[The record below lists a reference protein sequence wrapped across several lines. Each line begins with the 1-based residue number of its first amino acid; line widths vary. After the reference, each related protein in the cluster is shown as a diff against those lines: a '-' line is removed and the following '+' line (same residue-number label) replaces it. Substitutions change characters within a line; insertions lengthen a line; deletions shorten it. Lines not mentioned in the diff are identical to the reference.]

1 MFVSPFTVSV
11 SCDAAIIV
19 IYLQRTGEFGG
30 SSWFGIEDGHGFT
43 TEVVDLVWLAILRIA
58 FLLPHILEFL
68 KRRRLSCPGFHHSF
82 VVANFFFVAAKA
94 IAILVDGP
102 AQSVAFFWWLLVV
115 LSAVSIVAQ
124 RGCLHHLRSTMPTP
138 RYKTIFIGSRLDARL
153 LDDQYGYDT
162 ASDDEDYYSDDSE
175 DSSAEDYGGGGVIDG
190 SLEAGER
197 GSGSRG
203 GGGSEESKGTLGITR
218 GPSRQYPKTKVRRP
232 RSGSRGTVS
241 TARRGRR
248 RRRRGRSRSRSSRQ
262 ESTRELV
269 DFFADRMQE
278 ARDAWSERVSTLKK
292 RWQASFLRG
301 DGWGMRGGGSPAA
314 DRDAA
319 LRLTFGLIVRMYA
332 YDDALQDLAEQ
343 DPICL
348 EAFAPQFASFLVW
361 DSYYMS
367 GQMEA
372 WLLAR
377 CSENLYFA
385 HALEFQLRASCLP
398 PITAVATTSAPSSST
413 GALGGDAAGSPAATG
428 GGTSP
433 SSHRPS
439 ATRRSSS
446 GLDLVASGGGGAG
459 DGEDDGG
466 GGAAID
472 RVGRRAI
479 ELLLQEIAQTGERAA
494 RRLVEEAK
502 AIAAGGVRGDAVGDG
517 GGDTGS
523 GSPGLVPGQV
533 GGGTA
538 TPAVAGGSEE
548 FGGKEQSKSE
558 DGVAVGGDSD
568 GGVGG
573 REGEKQAPILYRQT
587 IDFLARLADIASSL
601 TPLSKAERTP
611 LLKEQL
617 RDVGSKFLGAGGG
630 ERLVYVPVGG
640 RHHRV
645 VAVHP
650 SESFAFSTRE
660 RAPCFICLEVVGAKE
675 PALQRRPWWRQ
686 DGLSDDGD
694 NDNGQTGGEVEEQGG
709 NMLSRRMQALRQ
721 WLPSGVSLKQR
732 FRLLPGSTGGG
743 GGGGGG
749 RSGWRLFVGT
759 EDADHDDTESG
770 GAVRSGEGRAGA
782 STGGGGGTLEDLERG
797 ESGSNLEGRSRSAVG
812 EGGVSIS
819 RDGSRRGGGGGDER
833 YDSGAEHYRLLPEE
847 TGEIG
852 AEASGRGSG
861 DGSPLSST
869 SGDSREWWTA
879 SNSGIGRPWG
889 GEDDVGD
896 NALAD
901 VSSSALRKQPVE
913 AETAA
918 AAAAGRER
926 RAGDNETGDDS
937 RKAEA
942 GAAAAASAAAP
953 SQPQVLFNELWQDKS
968 NRIRMVSP
976 WAGEPGWRLLPVIVK
991 ANDDL
996 RQEQLASQL
1005 LFVMQRILRAEGVRA
1020 WLRPYDIVA
1029 LSADTGIVEAVPDTI
1044 SLDALRR
1051 YRRRGSAAGGDAGD
1065 ASSSG
1070 AASRFS
1076 LAGFFEA
1083 RFGAKGS
1090 EGFRQ
1095 AQQRFIE
1102 SLAAYS
1108 IACYLLQIKDRH
1120 NGNILLD
1127 AQGHVIHVDFGFMLA
1142 NSPGGNLGFESAP
1155 FKLTQGFLNLMGGTQ
1170 SRCFWDFQE
1179 LCVDTF
1185 LALRRSSQEIVLLVE
1200 MMASGN
1206 ETLPCFQGPGGGAA
1220 AAAELAARFQPDLND
1235 PACKDFVHKL
1245 CAEAA
1250 GSWTTAWY
1258 DKYQRLWSGI
1268 Y

>member
-30 SSWFGIEDGHGFT
+30 SSWFGIEAGHGFT
-43 TEVVDLVWLAILRIA
+43 TEVVDLVWLAIVRIA

-82 VVANFFFVAAKA
+82 VVANFFFVVAKA
-94 IAILVDGP
+94 IAILVHGP
-102 AQSVAFFWWLLVV
+102 QQSVAFFWWLLVV
-115 LSAVSIVAQ
+115 LSAISVVAQ

-138 RYKTIFIGSRLDARL
+138 RYKTIFMGSRLDARL
-153 LDDQYGYDT
+153 LGEQYGYDT
-162 ASDDEDYYSDDSE
+162 SSDDEYDDEYDSDYSY
-175 DSSAEDYGGGGVIDG
+175 AEEYPGGSLDAGDGVSGGAGGGG
-190 SLEAGER
+190 
-197 GSGSRG
+197 G
-203 GGGSEESKGTLGITR
+203 GPGGSEESKGTVGLTR
-218 GPSRQYPKTKVRRP
+218 GASRQYSKAKARRP

-241 TARRGRR
+241 TAREGRRRR

-278 ARDAWSERVSTLKK
+278 ARDAWSARVRALQK
-292 RWQASFLRG
+292 RWQASFLSG
-301 DGWGMRGGGSPAA
+301 DGWGMRGGGSQTA

-398 PITAVATTSAPSSST
+398 PVTAADTASSGRGPVS
-413 GALGGDAAGSPAATG
+413 DAAGNPTAAG
-428 GGTSP
+428 DGTSSP
-433 SSHRPS
+433 STGRPPS
-439 ATRRSSS
+439 TRRSSS
-446 GLDLVASGGGGAG
+446 GVDLSAITGGRKGLGEE
-459 DGEDDGG
+459 EDDG

-472 RVGRRAI
+472 RVGRRAV
-479 ELLLQEIAQTGERAA
+479 ELLLQEVAENGELAA
-494 RRLVEEAK
+494 RRLVEEADSLRR
-502 AIAAGGVRGDAVGDG
+502 GGSG
-517 GGDTGS
+517 GGS
-523 GSPGLVPGQV
+523 GYAGNDSPGLALGEAA
-533 GGGTA
+533 GTGAGAGTA
-538 TPAVAGGSEE
+538 TAVVAGGEGLE
-548 FGGKEQSKSE
+548 GNERAKSE
-558 DGVAVGGDSD
+558 AGVDVGGAGSS
-568 GGVGG
+568 
-573 REGEKQAPILYRQT
+573 REGEKQAPLLYRQT
-587 IDFLARLADIASSL
+587 VDFLARLADIASSL

-611 LLKEQL
+611 VLKDQL
-617 RDVGSKFLGAGGG
+617 RDVGSKFLGPSSGV

-675 PALQRRPWWRQ
+675 PALQRRPWWQ
-686 DGLSDDGD
+686 DGGGAPD
-694 NDNGQTGGEVEEQGG
+694 NEEEEGGEGEEGGG

-721 WLPSGVSLKQR
+721 WLPSGVSFQQR
-732 FRLLPGSTGGG
+732 FRLLPGSI

-749 RSGWRLFVGT
+749 RGWRLFVGT
-759 EDADHDDTESG
+759 DDAEAG
-770 GAVRSGEGRAGA
+770 GAVGSEEEGREDTAA
-782 STGGGGGTLEDLERG
+782 GGTHEDLEQGRG
-797 ESGSNLEGRSRSAVG
+797 GSSHDEKSRSTAG
-812 EGGVSIS
+812 EEDVRVSEENKRLGRVDSRGDGDGGKRYRPLAGEPGAEGAGAEAADAS
-819 RDGSRRGGGGGDER
+819 RGVGGGD
-833 YDSGAEHYRLLPEE
+833 
-847 TGEIG
+847 GE
-852 AEASGRGSG
+852 
-861 DGSPLSST
+861 GSPLSSA
-869 SGDSREWWTA
+869 SGSSREWWAA
-879 SNSGIGRPWG
+879 SKSGTGRPWG

-901 VSSSALRKQPVE
+901 VPSSASRVPVD
-913 AETAA
+913 AETAPAA
-918 AAAAGRER
+918 AAAAVRGRREE
-926 RAGDNETGDDS
+926 GDKETGDGDTG
-937 RKAEA
+937 EA
-942 GAAAAASAAAP
+942 GADGSGSLPP

-1051 YRRRGSAAGGDAGD
+1051 YRRRGAAGGGGGGGD
-1065 ASSSG
+1065 PASSSS
-1070 AASRFS
+1070 ASRFS
-1076 LAGFFEA
+1076 LTGFFEA

-1095 AQQRFIE
+1095 AQRRFIE

-1127 AQGHVIHVDFGFMLA
+1127 ADGHVIHVDFGA
-1142 NSPGGNLGFESAP
+1142 
-1155 FKLTQGFLNLMGGTQ
+1155 
-1170 SRCFWDFQE
+1170 
-1179 LCVDTF
+1179 LC
-1185 LALRRSSQEIVLLVE
+1185 
-1200 MMASGN
+1200 
-1206 ETLPCFQGPGGGAA
+1206 
-1220 AAAELAARFQPDLND
+1220 
-1235 PACKDFVHKL
+1235 
-1245 CAEAA
+1245 
-1250 GSWTTAWY
+1250 
-1258 DKYQRLWSGI
+1258 
-1268 Y
+1268 